1 VNRLNASVACE
12 RRWCAAPVCRSWA
25 PHPDA
30 GCWRRFAG
38 ALLILLA
45 IVFSP
50 VASAH
55 KASDSYL
62 VLTRTA
68 DGWSGRWDIA
78 LRDLDYALELDA
90 NADGAIT
97 WGELRAAAPAVVGY
111 AFSRLGASAGGA
123 RCAPVPAGM
132 QVDRHSDGAYAVL
145 DFTLACAASPLVVD
159 YSLLFDLD
167 PTHRGLLRAEQHGT
181 TETAVFSPDRMHI
194 EVGATGRLS
203 TLRQYWAEGVWHIWL
218 GFDHI
223 LFLLA
228 LLLPAVLA
236 REDGRWR
243 QVTSFRAA
251 LLDVAAV
258 VTAFT
263 VAHSLTLTLA
273 VLGVVSVP
281 ARLVESVIAATVLA
295 AALNNLFPVVSRR
308 RAAVAFVLGLVHGL
322 GFANV
327 LVDLGLP
334 SGALAVALFG
344 FNLGVET
351 GQLAI
356 VSLFLP
362 AAYALRRGWFYRR
375 IALQAGSV
383 VVAIVAAVWLV
394 ERSLGLR
401 LLAL

>member
-1 VNRLNASVACE
+1 MNRFIASSAGE
-12 RRWCAAPVCRSWA
+12 RLPAELPPFASAGWQRLAAALVLLLGLAFAQCAV
-25 PHPDA
+25 
-30 GCWRRFAG
+30 
-38 ALLILLA
+38 
-45 IVFSP
+45 
-50 VASAH
+50 AH
-55 KASDSYL
+55 KASDGYL
-62 VLTRTA
+62 ALTRTA
-68 DGWSGRWDIA
+68 EGWSGRWDIA

-97 WGELRAAAPAVVGY
+97 WGELRAAESAVIDY
-111 AFSRLGASAGGA
+111 AFSRLGATAAGS
-123 RCAPVPAGM
+123 RCEPAPSGL

-145 DFTLACAASPLVVD
+145 GFTLSCTASPLAVD

-167 PTHRGLLRAEQHGT
+167 PTHRGLLRAEQYGT
-181 TETAVFSPDRMHI
+181 TETAVFSPERTHI
-194 EVGATGRLS
+194 EIGATGRLT
-203 TLRQYWAEGVWHIWL
+203 TLRQYWNEGVWHIWL

-243 QVTSFRAA
+243 QVASFRAA

-263 VAHSLTLTLA
+263 FAHSLTLTLA
-273 VLGVVSVP
+273 VLGIVSVP
-281 ARLVESVIAATVLA
+281 SRLVESVIAATVLA

-334 SGALAVALFG
+334 RDALAVALFG

-375 IALQAGSV
+375 IALQAGSAA
-383 VVAIVAAVWLV
+383 VAIVAAVWLV
-394 ERSLGLR
+394 ERSLDLR
-401 LLAL
+401 LLPL

>member
-1 VNRLNASVACE
+1 MKHARWARLHAATLLLLGLAFAP
-12 RRWCAAPVCRSWA
+12 CAT
-25 PHPDA
+25 
-30 GCWRRFAG
+30 
-38 ALLILLA
+38 
-45 IVFSP
+45 
-50 VASAH
+50 AH

-62 VLTRTA
+62 ALTRTSA
-68 DGWSGRWDIA
+68 GWEGRWDIA

-97 WGELRAAAPAVVGY
+97 WGELRAAEPAVVAY
-111 AFSRLGASAGGA
+111 AFSRLAATAAGAK
-123 RCAPVPAGM
+123 CAPAPVGLK
-132 QVDRHSDGAYAVL
+132 VDRHSDGAYAVL
-145 DFTLACAASPLVVD
+145 GFTLACTASPLVVD
-159 YSLLFDLD
+159 YTLLFDLD
-167 PTHRGLLRAEQHGT
+167 PTHRGLLRGEQYGAT
-181 TETAVFSPDRMHI
+181 QTAVFSPDRTRI
-194 EVGATGRLS
+194 EVGATGRLA
-203 TLRQYWAEGVWHIWL
+203 TLRQYWNEGVWHIWL

-243 QVTSFRAA
+243 QVASFRAA

-273 VLGVVSVP
+273 VLGIVSVP
-281 ARLVESVIAATVLA
+281 SRLVESVIAATVLA

-334 SGALAVALFG
+334 RDALATALFA

-356 VSLFLP
+356 VSAFLP
-362 AAYALRRGWFYRR
+362 IAYALRSGWFYRR
-375 IALQAGSV
+375 IALQAGSA
-383 VVAIVAAVWLV
+383 VVALVAAVWLV
-394 ERSLGLR
+394 ERSLNVR
-401 LLAL
+401 LFLM